1 VGVLWG
7 SPASAP
13 GSGLR
18 ARGVVAVTTF
28 ADLRWHTR
36 LVLLKYRVRLPE
48 PRYEYTGRVVNGIYR
63 EVRRIAS

>member
-1 VGVLWG
+1 
-7 SPASAP
+7 
-13 GSGLR
+13 
-18 ARGVVAVTTF
+18 VVAVTTF

-36 LVLLKYRVRLPE
+36 LVLLKYRVRLPSPPAE